1 MKARPVRSGDLYDV
15 LGIRQL
21 YVCSGKRDGWLCC
34 LAMTPP
40 ACTCVPLRALARRN
54 RKATKDDIS
63 KAFRR
68 ELMMYHP
75 DHNQNTGLDPAA
87 ASERTRL
94 IVEAYRTLKNPAKRR
109 TYDATYR

>member
-1 MKARPVRSGDLYDV
+1 
-15 LGIRQL
+15 
-21 YVCSGKRDGWLCC
+21 
-34 LAMTPP
+34 
-40 ACTCVPLRALARRN
+40 
-54 RKATKDDIS
+54 
-63 KAFRR
+63 
-68 ELMMYHP
+68 MMYHP

>member
-1 MKARPVRSGDLYDV
+1 MMCLASGNCMWVQASAVD
-15 LGIRQL
+15 GTAARQL
-21 YVCSGKRDGWLCC
+21 HRQRVHV
-34 LAMTPP
+34 LAH
-40 ACTCVPLRALARRN
+40 RN

-109 TYDATYR
+109 TYDATYH